1 MANLKANIRSS
12 SLKSKIRSGGQG
24 VKVTTAFVGANSLAS
39 SSLAD
44 LGDIEPVPPNVEEG
58 SFLEYDV
65 QEQVFKVNNVVDSGI
80 F

>member
-1 MANLKANIRSS
+1 MANIKA
-12 SLKSKIRSGGQG
+12 KIRSGGQG

-39 SSLAD
+39 SSLTD
-44 LGDIEPVPPNVEEG
+44 IGDIEPVPPSVEEG